1 MDRPSENDPPAAA
14 PRSRFAEQL
23 FTVGNLAVFLTL
35 LTCVAVAAVLWELSH

>member
-1 MDRPSENDPPAAA
+1 MDSPSNDDPPAA

-23 FTVGNLAVFLTL
+23 FTVGNLAVFLAL